1 MEITEI
7 HRTLYTALVSIALSE
22 QGRRELKQE
31 MVRSDLHSLV
41 ISIYLPLTNLLREVL
56 PSNINSSDY

>member
-7 HRTLYTALVSIALSE
+7 HLTLYTALVSIALSE

-41 ISIYLPLTNLLREVL
+41 TSIYLPLTNLLREVL